1 MRIETTKDIIK
12 HFRKFHRIIAAYWHN
27 LSVKSEKERVKL
39 LLNYLKEREDQIEKT
54 LSEIENSSSNH
65 ILNSWFSHSHCEA
78 KLEELSQIVN
88 NESPT
93 VDEVIERFLQ
103 MDNCLIEL
111 YSELVESAEN
121 IDVQDFLE
129 NLSTLEKNHRDKVIK
144 NASQYED
151 F

>member
-88 NESPT
+88 NENPT
-93 VDEVIERFLQ
+93 VDQVIERFLQ